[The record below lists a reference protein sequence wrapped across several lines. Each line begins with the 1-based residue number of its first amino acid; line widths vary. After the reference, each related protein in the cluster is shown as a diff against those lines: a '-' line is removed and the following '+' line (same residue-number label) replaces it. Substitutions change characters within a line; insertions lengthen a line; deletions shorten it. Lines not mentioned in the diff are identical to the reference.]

1 MNKFAFGIKSIFLKS
16 AQRSFKKPVVISKK
30 VKPPKPWFGLQC
42 NKTRKRYQTARKNH
56 SLHKNDASRRIM
68 LNASKRYKATIK
80 KYHSKHLIGLQ
91 NKIRQLRTE
100 QPKQYWKLIISIN
113 KKKDNIPIS
122 ADEMFNF
129 FKSLNS
135 DDDTQEMNAD
145 LPNIQL
151 NINFLNDDDDTLNE
165 SQEILNRAITV
176 TEINNAIKH

>member
-1 MNKFAFGIKSIFLKS
+1 M
-16 AQRSFKKPVVISKK
+16 PVSDILV
-30 VKPPKPWFGLQC
+30 
-42 NKTRKRYQTARKNH
+42 
-56 SLHKNDASRRIM
+56 
-68 LNASKRYKATIK
+68 K

-100 QPKQYWKLIISIN
+100 QPKQYWKLINSID

-135 DDDTQEMNAD
+135 DDDIQEMNAD

-165 SQEILNRAITV
+165 
-176 TEINNAIKH
+176 